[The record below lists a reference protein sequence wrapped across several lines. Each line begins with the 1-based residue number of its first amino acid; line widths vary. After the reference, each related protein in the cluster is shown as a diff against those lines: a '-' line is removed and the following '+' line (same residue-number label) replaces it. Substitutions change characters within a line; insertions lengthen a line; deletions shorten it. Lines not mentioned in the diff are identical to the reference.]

1 MKKTILTLVL
11 MTGILSFNALAQL
24 NIHQGYQAYIKGD
37 YLVALRHLQPLAKDG
52 EPYAQYVLG
61 VMYATGKG
69 VRRNDEIAIKWY
81 RKSADQGFDD
91 AQYAMGK
98 MYKNARVVK
107 RDYSQA
113 IKWFKK
119 AEKQGHKPAKF
130 AIIALCENRA
140 WICQ

>member
-1 MKKTILTLVL
+1 MKKTILTLLLV
-11 MTGILSFNALAQL
+11 GCVWSFYTMAQPSV
-24 NIHQGYQAYIKGD
+24 HQGYQAYLKGD
-37 YLVALRHLQPLAKDG
+37 YAVALHHLEPLAKDG

-61 VMYATGKG
+61 VMHAMGQG
-69 VRRNDEIAIKWY
+69 VRRNDEIALKWY

-107 RDYSQA
+107 RDYNEA

-119 AEKQGHKPAKF
+119 AQQQGHKQAEV
-130 AIIALCENRA
+130 AISALCENRA
-140 WICQ
+140 WVCQ